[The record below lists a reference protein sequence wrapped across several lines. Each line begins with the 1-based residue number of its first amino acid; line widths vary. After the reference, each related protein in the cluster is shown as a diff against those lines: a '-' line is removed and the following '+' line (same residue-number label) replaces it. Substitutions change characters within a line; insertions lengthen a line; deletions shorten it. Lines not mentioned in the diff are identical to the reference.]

1 MKRLLL
7 SITLGTIL
15 AGCSDSSAD
24 QQAVPA
30 PPVTHTSVALE
41 KTDVYVPNPQ
51 LPDERMLTKRNQ
63 TVRDDKG
70 ELTLQQIQ
78 SVKQTHSIGPIDMT
92 IEEVKVIQTRPSYAM
107 IDFFHGFTHEEAF
120 DMVKIRVTV
129 TNTSKQ
135 PVTFNPVA
143 HVKINQSTE
152 KTIDDD
158 LYLEALA
165 GTYEPS
171 EQRSGNLGFITERP
185 VEKLEFL
192 TSDVLDAQ
200 QQVIKKGQPFTV
212 TLHD

>member
-1 MKRLLL
+1 MKRLLTSL
-7 SITLGTIL
+7 ILGTVL

-24 QQAVPA
+24 QQAASVP
-30 PPVTHTSVALE
+30 PITHTSVALE
-41 KTDVYVPNPQ
+41 KMDIYVPNPQ
-51 LPDERMLTKRNQ
+51 LPDDRALTKRNQ
-63 TVRDDKG
+63 TVRDAKG
-70 ELTLQQIQ
+70 EVTLKQIQ
-78 SVKQTHSIGPIDMT
+78 PGKQTHSIGPIEMT
-92 IEEVKVIQTRPSYAM
+92 IEEVKVVQNRPSYAM
-107 IDFFHGFTHEEAF
+107 IDFFHGFTHEESF
-120 DMVKIRVTV
+120 DMVKTRVTL

-135 PVTFNPVA
+135 SVTFNPVA
-143 HVKINQSTE
+143 HVKINQTTE

-185 VEKLEFL
+185 VETLEFL

>member
-1 MKRLLL
+1 MKRLLTSL
-7 SITLGTIL
+7 ILGTVL
-15 AGCSDSSAD
+15 AGCSHPSAD
-24 QQAVPA
+24 QQTAPA
-30 PPVTHTSVALE
+30 PVTHTSVTLE

-51 LPDERMLTKRNQ
+51 LPDDRMLTKRNQ

-78 SVKQTHSIGPIDMT
+78 SVKQTHSIGPINMT
-92 IEEVKVIQTRPSYAM
+92 IEDVKVIQTRPSYAM

-120 DMVKIRVTV
+120 DMVKTRVTL

-185 VEKLEFL
+185 VERLEFL